1 MPEYYYMHALTF
13 KELFNDL
20 LDFNCII
27 IGLFRKIY
35 EKHKEMDILEQIN
48 SVYGELD
55 DNIKK

>member
-1 MPEYYYMHALTF
+1 MHALTF